1 MRTGGKHTLQR
12 PKTTPQLQ
20 HAGPDPFRVL
30 PCPQGA
36 GRPRCQATHA
46 RDTWLEPCVPKVLL
60 SPTNSYN
67 CDLPVV
73 ERESARESE
82 RERVGGRGRGIQSH
96 TGGIALRVIQARTL
110 LGPGLRDMRVP
121 VKGAKRIEKSAPS
134 HVEGMGCW
142 GSRSGGARCSKMA
155 AGNSTCSPPRPLL

>member
-46 RDTWLEPCVPKVLL
+46 RDTWLEPCVKKCYSVLL
-60 SPTNSYN
+60 TLTTVT
-67 CDLPVV
+67 CQWT
-73 ERESARESE
+73 RESARESE

-110 LGPGLRDMRVP
+110 LGPGLRDIRVP

>member
-46 RDTWLEPCVPKVLL
+46 RDTWLEPCVKKCYSVLL
-60 SPTNSYN
+60 TLTTVT
-67 CDLPVV
+67 CQWT
-73 ERESARESE
+73 RESARESE

>member
-46 RDTWLEPCVPKVLL
+46 RDTWLEPCVKKCYSVLL
-60 SPTNSYN
+60 TLTTVT
-67 CDLPVV
+67 CQWT
-73 ERESARESE
+73 RESARESE
-82 RERVGGRGRGIQSH
+82 RERVGGRGRGIQSYS
-96 TGGIALRVIQARTL
+96 GGIALRVIQARTL

-134 HVEGMGCW
+134 RVEGNGCW

>member
-46 RDTWLEPCVPKVLL
+46 RNTWLEPCVKKCYSVLL
-60 SPTNSYN
+60 TLTTVT
-67 CDLPVV
+67 CQWT
-73 ERESARESE
+73 RESARESE